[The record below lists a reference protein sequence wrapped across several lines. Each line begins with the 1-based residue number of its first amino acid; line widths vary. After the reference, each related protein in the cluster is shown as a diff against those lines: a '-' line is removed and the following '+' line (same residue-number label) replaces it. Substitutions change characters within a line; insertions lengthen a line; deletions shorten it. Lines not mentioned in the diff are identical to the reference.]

1 MERKAFP
8 IFREGFS
15 VLQAFK
21 PDVKDYGQS
30 ESIPKSF
37 AGADRPVYYTGKSC
51 PHVPAL
57 GINTDGMLMNLFNG
71 DETLFKTVV
80 NSYTG
85 DRRDCRLN
93 VKTEKR
99 SLNVPE

>member
-21 PDVKDYGQS
+21 PDEKDYGQS

-37 AGADRPVYYTGKSC
+37 TGSNRPVTCTGKSC

-57 GINTDGMLMNLFNG
+57 IINTDGTIMNLYNG
-71 DETLFKTVV
+71 IETLFKTVV

>member
-30 ESIPKSF
+30 ESIPKSL
-37 AGADRPVYYTGKSC
+37 AAKG
-51 PHVPAL
+51 
-57 GINTDGMLMNLFNG
+57 
-71 DETLFKTVV
+71 
-80 NSYTG
+80 
-85 DRRDCRLN
+85 
-93 VKTEKR
+93 
-99 SLNVPE
+99 